1 MSQSATQRKRLPA
14 GALTRAL
21 LSVVLATA
29 VAACTQ
35 DQSAADLR
43 YARSTDKPFADVM
56 IDLELA
62 ITQENFAITA
72 RNNLGDPIR
81 RRGHP
86 DFPDAHIVSF
96 CNLEYARRAIDIDPA
111 LMVYM
116 PCKVTVLAQGE
127 TVLIQ
132 TYLLP
137 EALAAEGA
145 AGFAREVNSIL
156 RGIVDFAAS
165 GD

>member
-1 MSQSATQRKRLPA
+1 MSQSATQRQRLPA

-21 LSVVLATA
+21 LGLALA
-29 VAACTQ
+29 AILAACTW
-35 DQSAADLR
+35 DPTAADLR
-43 YARSTDKPFADVM
+43 YARSTDKPMGDVM
-56 IDLELA
+56 LDLELA
-62 ITQENFAITA
+62 ITQRNFAITA
-72 RNNLGDPIR
+72 RNNLGEPIR

-96 CNLEYARRAIDIDPA
+96 CNLEYARRAIGIDPA

-116 PCKVTVLAQGE
+116 PCKVTVLARGE

-137 EALAAEGA
+137 ETLAADGA
-145 AGFAREVNSIL
+145 AGFACEVNSIL

-165 GD
+165 GG

>member
-1 MSQSATQRKRLPA
+1 MSQSATQRQRLPA

-21 LSVVLATA
+21 LGLA
-29 VAACTQ
+29 VAAILAACTR
-35 DQSAADLR
+35 DPVAPDLR
-43 YARSTDKPFADVM
+43 YARSTDKPMADVM
-56 IDLELA
+56 LDLELA
-62 ITQENFAITA
+62 ITQQNFAITA
-72 RNNLGDPIR
+72 RNNLGEPIR

-96 CNLEYARRAIDIDPA
+96 CNLEYARRAIGIDPA

-116 PCKVTVLAQGE
+116 PCKVTVLARGE

-137 EALAAEGA
+137 ETLAAAGA

-165 GD
+165 GR